1 LISSAVVSL
10 RNERNYEKKPKQQGD
25 HRTPAQRDRD
35 RVLYSSA
42 FRRLAEVTQVVAAN
56 SGYIFHNRLTHSLQV
71 AQVGRR
77 LSEKLV
83 QLQNEHG
90 MFPADG
96 IDPDVVEAACLA
108 HDLGHPPFGHVIEEQ
123 LNELGKAVGGFE
135 GNAQSFRI
143 VTKLAFHSPKY
154 SGLDLTRATLAAL
167 LKYPWAR
174 GENEKKPNKWGYFQ
188 SEKDDF
194 EFARSFYKPKYV
206 QTTEAFLMDWADDI
220 TYSVHDLEDFYRA
233 GRLPLHLLSMQTDS
247 REREYFF
254 EQVFAR
260 HEALKNTSILAAR
273 KELESA
279 FTEVSRLFPPMQEY
293 RGTIKQRTSLRNF
306 TGSLI
311 GRYINGVSFSDQD
324 DLTRVVVE
332 QQFKNEVT
340 MLKELIWI
348 YVIQDPAL
356 ATQQFGQRHMIK
368 LLFEI
373 YVDAAQSR
381 KDWKVFPTY
390 YQERLNNEEDTD
402 EKTRTCIDLIAGMT
416 ETQVHRIYSRLTG
429 VSTESSLNDPLR

>member
-1 LISSAVVSL
+1 MPSALSSL
-10 RNERNYEKKPKQQGD
+10 RNERRHEKKQRKLGD
-25 HRTPAQRDRD
+25 HRTPSQRDRD
-35 RVLYSSA
+35 RLLYSSA

-56 SGYIFHNRLTHSLQV
+56 SGYVFHNRLTHSLQV

-77 LSEKLV
+77 LAEKLI
-83 QLQNEHG
+83 QKQDSLG
-90 MFPADG
+90 IFPTDG

-108 HDLGHPPFGHVIEEQ
+108 HDLGHPPFGHVIEEK
-123 LNELGKAVGGFE
+123 LNHLSKKIGGFE

-143 VTKLAFHSPKY
+143 VTKLAFHSPLY

-174 GENEKKPNKWGYFQ
+174 NENRKKPKKWGYYQ

-194 EFARSFYKPKYV
+194 EFARGSHTVHQK

-233 GRLPLHLLSMQTDS
+233 GRLPLHLLSMQTDN
-247 REREYFF
+247 REREFFF
-254 EQVFAR
+254 ERVFAR
-260 HEALKNTSILAAR
+260 HKALKNKDILDNRA
-273 KELESA
+273 ELESA

-311 GRYINGVSFSDQD
+311 NRYINGVKFDSEAGSFQTEPQ
-324 DLTRVVVE
+324 L
-332 QQFKNEVT
+332 KNEVT

-356 ATQQFGQRHMIK
+356 ATQQLGQRHMIDH
-368 LLFEI
+368 LFKT
-373 YVDAAQSR
+373 YVHAAHSS
-381 KDWKVFPTY
+381 DWNVFPTY
-390 YQERLNNEEDTD
+390 YQERLSKADGDNE
-402 EKTRTCIDLIAGMT
+402 KIRTCVDLIAGMT
-416 ETQVHRIYSRLTG
+416 ETQVYRIYSRLTG
-429 VSTESSLNDPLR
+429 ISTESSLNDPLR